1 MKGQKTSNK
10 KLILGVTGSFGSGK
24 TTVAKM
30 FKSCGAKIIDADK
43 ISHGLLR
50 PETQVYKTI
59 VKTFGKGILKKNKTV
74 NRREL
79 GRIVFSDKNL
89 LEKLNSIMHPEVI
102 RIIKKKLNET
112 KEGIIILDAPLIL
125 ETRRRDLADKL
136 IVVKSTIAEQI
147 KRIQKKS
154 TLTKREILNRIKSQI
169 PFKKKLH
176 LADFVID
183 NDGTFEETKKQV
195 RQIRRVLWKS

>member
-1 MKGQKTSNK
+1 MKGQKISSK

-43 ISHGLLR
+43 VSHALLR
-50 PETQVYKTI
+50 PETQVYRTI
-59 VKTFGKGILKKNKTV
+59 VKTFGKGILKKDGTV
-74 NRREL
+74 NRRQL
-79 GRIVFSDKNL
+79 GRIVFSNKSL

-112 KEGIIILDAPLIL
+112 KDGIIILDAPLIL
-125 ETRRRDLADKL
+125 ETGRRDLADKL
-136 IVVKSTIAEQI
+136 IVVKTTIAEQI

-154 TLTKREILNRIKSQI
+154 TLTKKEILNRIKSQI
-169 PFKKKLH
+169 PFKRKLR

-183 NDGTFEETKKQV
+183 NDGTLQETRKQV
-195 RQIRRVLWKS
+195 TLIRRVLWKS